1 MIDEGRP
8 AMRKH
13 EVTSEHNQEESVSP
27 TEETTPAASFK
38 RPAMSHRCRRWLA
51 GSTAVVAALAAAL
64 VALPAAQA
72 GAATALTKVTKNTG
86 TIPTAG
92 SPKVAATAK
101 IAVIAS
107 AVDPANGDVAE
118 SNGNQVFLVVN
129 ATAEPATDF
138 GIGTSGTLTKGDAY
152 LLAGKGGAGW
162 PTPLVDGTKAVT
174 SDIGIPSL
182 VAFDGNGNLVMA
194 GKSTG
199 RTYVSTVPVT
209 TGSYYGF
216 TSMTAGGLYFLAGN
230 SVPGKTVPAPG
241 ITLPTA
247 LTLVSINA
255 GGGLAIGGVQNVVLG
270 TTTALFYLNF
280 TSSSQTPYGVT
291 AAAGH
296 STQLAGGGTTTC
308 HSGAQTAAVTGGL
321 PIVGPR
327 LYSDT
332 AGNLYVSNSNGT
344 CTWVLPK
351 ATGNLTVDGATTA
364 VTVGTAYKFAGDG
377 VAPFTTAPTLGSS
390 AVTTSIA
397 AIDGVTEDKAGNVVL
412 TLNAGTGTRT
422 TINGVYVV
430 ANSTGK
436 YYTQTMHAG
445 DVYLIAGGSHQL
457 LGAFTLPTTPGVDSN
472 GNLFFTDQG
481 AHDLYELTGGP
492 GGVAHTPTTTAT
504 TLGATPASPQKQ
516 GTSVKFTATVTP
528 HAAGTVKFT
537 AGATTLGTVPV
548 TTANGQAFVNETTLT
563 VGTYT
568 IHAAYTPT
576 TPATFAGS
584 SATTPYKITTATAPG
599 TTTYATTPT
608 TGKTVNTSGTETITQ
623 TIPASGVF
631 KLTVNDH
638 AVVQMTRPKVNGA
651 TESSHGTLTPAQ
663 VTTSRNTVPGWTVSG
678 QVGTFSSS
686 GGHTFPGSDLGWT
699 PAVLSQTTPA
709 SGVHF
714 GPVVAP
720 GVTPGL
726 TAASTWAKAT
736 AGAGIGTTRLG
747 AKLTLVI
754 PSTTPPG
761 TYHATFTVSAI

>member
-1 MIDEGRP
+1 MSNNELAKP
-8 AMRKH
+8 AISASRRWRRRLT
-13 EVTSEHNQEESVSP
+13 V
-27 TEETTPAASFK
+27 PAAM
-38 RPAMSHRCRRWLA
+38 AVGLTGVLA
-51 GSTAVVAALAAAL
+51 
-64 VALPAAQA
+64 ALPAAQA

-182 VAFDGNGNLVMA
+182 VSFDGNGNLVMA

-199 RTYVSTVPVT
+199 RTYVSTVPAT

-280 TSSSQTPYGVT
+280 TTSSQTPYGVT

-321 PIVGPR
+321 AIIGPR

-351 ATGNLTVDGATTA
+351 ASGNLTVDGATTA

-377 VAPFTTAPTLGSS
+377 VAPFTTTPALGTS
-390 AVTTSIA
+390 AVSTSVG
-397 AIDGVTEDKAGNVVL
+397 AIDGVTVDKAGNVVL

-422 TINGVYVV
+422 TINGVYVI
-430 ANSTGK
+430 ANSTGH
-436 YYTQTMHAG
+436 YYTQPMTAG

-457 LGAFTLPTTPGVDSN
+457 LGSFTLPTTPGVDGN

-481 AHDLYELTGGP
+481 AHDVYELTGGP
-492 GGVAHTPTTTAT
+492 GGVAHTPTATAT

-548 TTANGQAFVNETTLT
+548 TTTNGQAFVTETTLT

-584 SATTPYKITTATAPG
+584 SATLSYKITTATAPG
-599 TTTYATTPT
+599 TTTFATTPT
-608 TGKTVNTSGTETITQ
+608 TGKTVSTAGTETITQ
-623 TIPASGVF
+623 TIPASGAF

-663 VTTSRNTVPGWTVSG
+663 VTTTRNTVPGWTVSG
-678 QVGTFSSS
+678 QVGTFSS
-686 GGHTFPGSDLGWT
+686 GTHTFPGSDLGWT
-699 PAVLSQTTPA
+699 PAVISQTTPA
-709 SGVHF
+709 TGVHA

-720 GVTPGL
+720 GTLPGL